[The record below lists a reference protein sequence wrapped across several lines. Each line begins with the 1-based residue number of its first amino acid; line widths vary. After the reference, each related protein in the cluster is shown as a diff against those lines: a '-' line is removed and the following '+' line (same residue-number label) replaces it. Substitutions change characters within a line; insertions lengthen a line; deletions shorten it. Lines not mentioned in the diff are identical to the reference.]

1 MLCCDFVPMASGP
14 TWNHLEADIN
24 PAPFIL
30 ILFLQPLFY
39 LFFNQKYM
47 TWKIDAVVSE
57 LIADALFNFQIRQY
71 FYFFSSYISCANG
84 V

>member
-14 TWNHLEADIN
+14 TWNDLGADIN
-24 PAPFIL
+24 PVPFIL
-30 ILFLQPLFY
+30 F
-39 LFFNQKYM
+39 LFFFGFFFHQKYM

-71 FYFFSSYISCANG
+71 F
-84 V
+84 